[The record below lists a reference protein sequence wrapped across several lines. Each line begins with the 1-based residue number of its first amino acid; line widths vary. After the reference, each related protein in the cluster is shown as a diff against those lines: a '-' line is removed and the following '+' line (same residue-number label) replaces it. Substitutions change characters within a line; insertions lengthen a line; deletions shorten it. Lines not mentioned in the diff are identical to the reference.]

1 MLTLN
6 IKNSFKK
13 DVKRLLNRGLP
24 KDKLDEVVLMLRQ
37 GQVLNEV
44 YDDHP
49 LIGNWKGYRECHIA
63 PDWLLVYQINKGEL
77 VLVLARTGTHS
88 DIFR

>member
-6 IKNSFKK
+6 IKSSFKK
-13 DVKRLLNRGLP
+13 DSKKLKSRGLP
-24 KDKLDEVVLMLRQ
+24 IEKLNLVVDMLLREQ
-37 GQVLNEV
+37 TLPAS

-63 PDWLLVYQINKGEL
+63 PDWLLVYKIEQKEL

-88 DIFR
+88 DLF